1 MARTGDSEAITLLW
15 QLKRACDASSD
26 NDLPYI
32 HFSALLGNQNYRDS
46 TLTAAST
53 SSDPAVSELAQRILT
68 LAPTGSLLRQAGADA
83 MKPGS
88 FDQTTEFEAS
98 LHTARKRRV
107 IRSAL
112 TGATVVAG
120 LALFVFLLLSR
131 LNNGPSVDE
140 IAGNLESSTT
150 WKAGKRV
157 VLTGLVFVE
166 PGVKLTIEPGVTV
179 LGQPGSALL
188 VANGAEFHARG
199 RPDAPIVFT
208 SAQPVGTRQ
217 AGDWGGLVLMG
228 DAPTNIGI
236 GRIEG
241 VPDNEPLGAYGGQNP
256 DGSCGVLE
264 YVRVE
269 FAGFEISANNEL
281 NGLTLAGCGAGTI
294 VRHVQ
299 VHSPLDDG
307 VEMFG
312 GTANLRNLL
321 ITRPGDDAFDW
332 DLGWTGSVQSL
343 VVQMGRD
350 VGDNAFEGDNNGPEP
365 DAEPRSNPT
374 FINVTLVADPNAPRA
389 QRAMTLREGTAGT
402 FRNLIIAGFKD
413 EAISIRDRSQ
423 ALASEGQL
431 SISHALFIMDRSN
444 RRIDREDPEG
454 FDIAAWLDQPELQN
468 QTVVNPAY
476 LSTAL
481 DPIAP
486 YFAPDIG
493 PALAAVASIPQGE
506 FWNRGA
512 RHRGGVRPGSADN
525 WLSGWTAFPP
535 N

>member
-1 MARTGDSEAITLLW
+1 MASTGDSEAITLLW

-26 NDLPYI
+26 KSLPYI

-46 TLTAAST
+46 TLTAASNST
-53 SSDPAVSELAQRILT
+53 DQAVAELAQRILT
-68 LAPTGSLLRQAGADA
+68 LAPTGSLLRQVDTG
-83 MKPGS
+83 MKHVE

-98 LHTARKRRV
+98 VQRAKTHRSRRA
-107 IRSAL
+107 IL
-112 TGATVVAG
+112 AG
-120 LALFVFLLLSR
+120 IGILAGIAILVTLFITR
-131 LNNGPSVDE
+131 LDNGPSVDH
-140 IAGNLESSTT
+140 IDGNIEVSTT
-150 WKAGKRV
+150 WKAGKRIVLNQV
-157 VLTGLVFVE
+157 VFIE

-208 SAQPVGTRQ
+208 SAQPIGSRQ
-217 AGDWGGLVLMG
+217 AGDWGGLVLLG
-228 DAPTNIGI
+228 DAPTNIGL

-241 VPDNEPLGAYGGQNP
+241 VPETEPLGSYGGKNTE
-256 DGSCGVLE
+256 GSCGVME

-281 NGLTLAGCGAGTI
+281 NGLTLAGCGEGTI

-307 VEMFG
+307 IEMFG

-332 DLGWTGSVQSL
+332 DLGWTGNVQSL

-350 VGDNAFEGDNNGPEP
+350 VGDNAFEGDNNGPDP
-365 DAEPRSNPT
+365 DAQPRSAPT
-374 FINVTLVADPNAPRA
+374 FMNVTLVADPNASRA
-389 QRAMTLREGTAGT
+389 QRAMTLREGTAGI

-423 ALASEGQL
+423 ELVESGALSL
-431 SISHALFIMDRSN
+431 SHTLFVTDRSS
-444 RRIDREDPEG
+444 RRFDREDPAA
-454 FDIAAWLDQPELQN
+454 FDLASWLQQSDHQN
-468 QTVVNPAY
+468 QFVVDPAY
-476 LSTAL
+476 LSGAL

-486 YFAPDIG
+486 RFAPDVG
-493 PALAAVASIPQGE
+493 PALAAVASIPRGE
-506 FWNRGA
+506 FWNGGA
-512 RHRGGVRPGSADN
+512 RHRGALRPGSAES
-525 WLSGWTAFPP
+525 WMSGWTAFPP

>member
-1 MARTGDSEAITLLW
+1 MARTGDADAITLLW

-26 NDLPYI
+26 KGLPYI

-46 TLTAAST
+46 TLTAASNST
-53 SSDPAVSELAQRILT
+53 DAAVSDLAQRILT
-68 LAPTGSLLRQAGADA
+68 IAPAGSLLRQAGAAA
-83 MKPGS
+83 MPPQG
-88 FDQTTEFEAS
+88 FDQTTEFEVS
-98 LHTARKRRV
+98 LHNATKRRRLQNGL
-107 IRSAL
+107 ISLL
-112 TGATVVAG
+112 TIAG
-120 LALFVFLLLSR
+120 LGVFIMLLLSR
-131 LNNGPSVDE
+131 LSNGPSVTE
-140 IAGNLESSTT
+140 IADNIESSTT
-150 WKAGKRV
+150 WRAGKRV
-157 VLTGLVFVE
+157 VLEGVIFVE
-166 PGVKLTIEPGVTV
+166 PGVRLTIEPGVTV
-179 LGQPGSALL
+179 LGKPGSALL

-199 RPDAPIVFT
+199 RSDAPIVFT
-208 SAQPVGTRQ
+208 SAQPVGSRQ

-241 VPDNEPLGAYGGQNP
+241 VPNNEPLGAYGGEDP

-307 VEMFG
+307 IEMFG

-332 DLGWTGSVQSL
+332 DLGWTGRVQSL

-350 VGDNAFEGDNNGPEP
+350 VGDNAFEGDNNGPKP
-365 DAEPRSNPT
+365 DAQPRSNPT
-374 FINVTLVADPNAPRA
+374 FINVTLIADPNAPRA
-389 QRAMTLREGTAGT
+389 QRAMTLREGTAGQ

-413 EAISIRDRSQ
+413 EAISIRGASQ
-423 ALASEGQL
+423 ALADSGDL
-431 SISHALFIMDRSN
+431 AISHALFIMDRGN
-444 RRIDREDPEG
+444 RRLDRETPEG
-454 FDIAAWLDQPELQN
+454 FDIANWIDRVELQN
-468 QTVVNPAY
+468 QVVVDPAY
-476 LSTAL
+476 LSAAL
-481 DPIAP
+481 DPNAP
-486 YFAPDIG
+486 SFAPDIG
-493 PALAAVASIPQGE
+493 PALAAVAQIPRGE

-512 RHRGGVRPGSADN
+512 RHRGGVRPGSADS
-525 WLSGWTAFPP
+525 WLNDWTASPP

>member
-15 QLKRACDASSD
+15 QLKRACDASPD
-26 NDLPYI
+26 KGLPYI

-46 TLTAAST
+46 TLTAASNSADKT
-53 SSDPAVSELAQRILT
+53 VAELAQRILT
-68 LAPTGSLLRQAGADA
+68 LAPTGSLLRQVDTG
-83 MKPGS
+83 MKHVD

-98 LHTARKRRV
+98 VTRAKKRQSR
-107 IRSAL
+107 R
-112 TGATVVAG
+112 
-120 LALFVFLLLSR
+120 ALFTGIGILAGVLILAALFFTR
-131 LNNGPSVDE
+131 LDNGPSVDH
-140 IAGNLESSTT
+140 IGGNIEVSTT
-150 WKAGKRV
+150 WKAGKRIVLEQV
-157 VLTGLVFVE
+157 VFIE

-208 SAQPVGTRQ
+208 SAQPIGSRQ
-217 AGDWGGLVLMG
+217 AGDWGGVVLMG
-228 DAPTNIGI
+228 DAPTNVGL

-241 VPDNEPLGAYGGQNP
+241 VPADEPLAAYGGKNGE
-256 DGSCGVLE
+256 GSCGVME
-264 YVRVE
+264 YVRIE

-307 VEMFG
+307 IEMFG
-312 GTANLRNLL
+312 GSANLRNLV

-332 DLGWTGSVQSL
+332 DLGWTGNVQSL

-350 VGDNAFEGDNNGPEP
+350 VGDNGFEGDNNGPDP
-365 DAEPRSNPT
+365 DAEPRSAPT
-374 FINVTLVADPNAPRA
+374 FVNVTLIADPNASRA

-413 EAISIRDRSQ
+413 EAISIQDRSQ
-423 ALASEGQL
+423 GLAESGELTL
-431 SISHALFIMDRSN
+431 SHTLFISDRSG
-444 RRIDREDPEG
+444 RRIDREDPAG
-454 FDIAAWLDQPELQN
+454 FDIATWLQQTEREN
-468 QTVVNPAY
+468 QFVVDPAY
-476 LSTAL
+476 LSGAL

-486 YFAPDIG
+486 RFAPDVG
-493 PALAAVASIPQGE
+493 PALAAVASIPRGE
-506 FWNRGA
+506 FWNGGA
-512 RHRGGVRPGSADN
+512 RHRGALRPGTAEN